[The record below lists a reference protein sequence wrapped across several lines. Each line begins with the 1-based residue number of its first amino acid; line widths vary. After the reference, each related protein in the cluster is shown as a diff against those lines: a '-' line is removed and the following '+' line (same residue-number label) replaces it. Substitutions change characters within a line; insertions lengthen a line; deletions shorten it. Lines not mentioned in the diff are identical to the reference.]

1 MDPMSLFIIAFAA
14 ILLIGVVIAVRQLI
28 AYLSPNRSEQWAA
41 IAQSLG
47 WEYDPKKK
55 HISGIYRGRQINLD
69 RLQPARTASGI
80 IGAGI
85 ASQSDD
91 IDAVEAYAGIVT
103 PRLRVRAQIKN
114 PAGDY
119 LSLLTVAEVS
129 AIERAL
135 SKPVQTEIEEIDQR
149 FSVESKPARF
159 AGLMLRK
166 LTQRNR
172 LLELSDRYP
181 FSLAIKGDKLNLQV
195 SALEPNETVILPI
208 LDLAC
213 DIADSA
219 ERASLGE

>member
-1 MDPMSLFIIAFAA
+1 MDPMSVFILAFAA

-41 IAQSLG
+41 IAHSLG

-55 HISGIYRGRQINLD
+55 RISGIYRGRQISVD
-69 RLQPARTASGI
+69 RLEPARTATGI

-91 IDAVEAYAGIVT
+91 VDAVEAFAGFVT
-103 PRLRVRAQIKN
+103 PRMRVRAQIKN
-114 PAGDY
+114 PARNY
-119 LSLLTVAEVS
+119 LSLMTVAKVS

-135 SKPVQTEIEEIDQR
+135 SKPVQTEIDEIDQR
-149 FSVESKPARF
+149 FTVESKPTSF
-159 AGLMLRK
+159 AGSMLRG
-166 LTQRNR
+166 LPQRNR
-172 LLELSDRYP
+172 LLELCERYP

-195 SALEPNETVILPI
+195 SALEPNEAAIPPI

-219 ERASLGE
+219 ERASQRG